1 MDSRDPRLWLEQ
13 ARHDEDSAKLIRAH
27 DGHAD
32 VGIYLLHQAAEK
44 LLKALMLKKDCA
56 VIRTH
61 LLDSLYT
68 NLIHSCPG
76 LESIARELV
85 GLDAYLPRL
94 RYPSGDF
101 LTMQD
106 FDLCLGWFDTIK
118 VVVTTNFEDDLPA
131 DSSPD
136 TPRTTPRSSS

>member
-131 DSSPD
+131 DSLSFTHKNSPGG
-136 TPRTTPRSSS
+136 SS